1 MRAGFV
7 ELRQSMFRMN
17 ITLVG
22 ATIALIAA
30 VLARGA

>member
-1 MRAGFV
+1 MRARFV

-22 ATIALIAA
+22 AMIALIAA